1 MSFAFSSQLNIC
13 CAFTT
18 LSVSSTPRSWI
29 KGATSLL
36 CQIHCPPPK
45 TWLWEQWWKTRKK
58 CSDWVSNC
66 ASSISFKTVSKNN
79 HEFLGFRPFSCILCS
94 HWYLSSL
101 SSPDVFDFTD
111 DLTAHKQRKRETTM
125 WRKLYSQT
133 WCNPMPVK
141 LKTSHYHLSGR
152 PTKNLRMKR
161 QRRHVTF
168 TRLSRWQKE
177 QKQKHN
183 SFSFLTSSVTLL
195 SRSVPVPI
203 RHFCEPKPCVLKKD
217 PSPSCHALQQH
228 KSSHSR
234 GIVNTVNHDSVVFIF
249 LYKINIC
256 CLYNYLLSYFTIMR
270 GKKENST
277 ERTILYSYI

>member
-1 MSFAFSSQLNIC
+1 M
-13 CAFTT
+13 
-18 LSVSSTPRSWI
+18 P
-29 KGATSLL
+29 LL
-36 CQIHCPPPK
+36 P
-45 TWLWEQWWKTRKK
+45 
-58 CSDWVSNC
+58 WVSAAPLSRGLKEQLHCCVKFTVLLRRHDCGNSGEKQEKNVQIESQIVLHQYLIKPC
-66 ASSISFKTVSKNN
+66 QKTTMNSWDFG
-79 HEFLGFRPFSCILCS
+79 HFRVWCS

-111 DLTAHKQRKRETTM
+111 DPTAHKQRKRETTM

-168 TRLSRWQKE
+168 TRLSRWQKK

-183 SFSFLTSSVTLL
+183 SFSFLTSAVTLL